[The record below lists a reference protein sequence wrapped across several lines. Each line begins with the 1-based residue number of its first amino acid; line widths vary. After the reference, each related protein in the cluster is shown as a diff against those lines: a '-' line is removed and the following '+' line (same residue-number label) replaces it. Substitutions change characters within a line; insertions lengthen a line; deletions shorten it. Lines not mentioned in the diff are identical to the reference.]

1 MEVKSVSSDHEF
13 EEKREYMPLTMA
25 LPGEEL
31 TLWSIKGGR
40 GIKLRLY
47 SMGLTPGVKLKVLN
61 NGAPGPFLLS
71 VRDFRVAIGYGMAK
85 KIIVK

>member
-1 MEVKSVSSDHEF
+1 MKLKSLLKNNSL
-13 EEKREYMPLTMA
+13 EKERESMPLTMA
-25 LPGEEL
+25 LPGEEF
-31 TLWSIKGGR
+31 TLLLINGGR